1 MVSSSV
7 AVREKLDKYKWKK
20 RATKPLTQCWS
31 SIGPRVSLTTGK
43 IQRPQKT
50 TPAISSACMTT
61 PSITNPNVNSYV
73 IVSIV
78 EGRGSSTGEIG
89 IASLDLN
96 RPNIELSQFCDTS
109 SYSRTLVKLLVLN
122 PNLIIVPHSSL
133 EPSSCMQKLVRVL
146 QGFRTSSP
154 VIGVYRG
161 RFNDRQGLCDLRR
174 LCHPVYLASI
184 YAIRQRFYALAAT
197 SALFHYAEEA
207 HGRFHAPRSLK
218 FSFTGS
224 LQTTMIDLKSACRL
238 ELVDF
243 TGDTKASKSLYAAI
257 NFTCTVGGSRLLRAN
272 ILEPPC
278 DLPTILQRQDAI
290 TELAKSPELLVGVQ
304 NVLRQFPNID
314 GLLSLCV
321 QICSSPNTSLNH
333 NTPLTDGTC
342 TTRIPVD
349 KTSKNENDITKSNS
363 AMPRTGGCDQLE
375 RQMSIA
381 RNSSAPSFQVP
392 STHRTEPSFIQGPAS
407 LQAAECRTTRVIG
420 IKSML
425 DLVPRLHKALG
436 GVKSS
441 LLRTYKDLLSDPGYD
456 AVLRKLCTV
465 LHSDVRMSKGLLA
478 MRSQKCFAIKEG
490 ISVILDVTR
499 RAYSEQLDDVTAE
512 VSRLSK
518 KHGLPLR
525 VAHNK
530 VRGFYIQIPEAALTG
545 NEGRE
550 SAQNTSVSLEDDSGN
565 RDFGDPWGLDEIPV
579 HKVAETDTWENS
591 SQSEIQNQTDSTS
604 ARCKNYSRTQL
615 PKEFIKVCYS
625 KSLIHCTTE
634 TLVKRMKGS
643 LNEVYYIADQYVG
656 HIHLTY
662 IRPRIICDL
671 ISELHPEMGLFYRL
685 SEVVAGLDFLASFAR
700 LAVSS
705 PPGSPFVYPKFM
717 DRLAIK
723 NGRNIVLERFSSG
736 AVVPNHTYAATDLS
750 LTILTGPSMSGKSAY
765 LRQVAYFQ
773 ILAQVG
779 SMVPAEFA
787 TVRTVDQIFYHTSG
801 ADDLL
806 FNESSFTREMKG
818 MSYLLRQSTNKSL
831 VLIDGLCQS
840 TNQREAIHL
849 MWAICEALLQS
860 KAFTFLATQN
870 NEITQLAKSYP
881 NVENCHFLV
890 HVESV
895 KGGNRVT
902 EETDINWTGYDN
914 TRGDD
919 SICQSSTVVGEL
931 PFGRTREHNNTLES
945 DGVQLRSK
953 VTFTYRLVKGVAVK
967 QKGLALMSL
976 NALPID
982 VLRRAEELMEELTSG
997 ISRAQRNQETGVSQ
1011 TVTCIPKCSVSSWAS
1026 EPIHRTGTLKKHMD
1040 PNCWTEPS
1048 FLTDNSSPTGINRVS
1063 QATSSTCLRENDPR
1077 NMPETTLDMTDRLR
1091 FQLLRQMSILAKPI
1105 TQQSNIGTP
1114 NDGMRPHEKELL
1126 MYIRFLKNRYRA
1138 VIKNTPNPEE

>member
-1 MVSSSV
+1 MESEGVLTLASVKASFDDILHTFFTLSVGHVSSSV
-7 AVREKLDKYKWKK
+7 ALREKLDKYKWKK
-20 RATKPLTQCWS
+20 RVTKPLTHCWS

-43 IQRPQKT
+43 IQKPQKA
-50 TPAISSACMTT
+50 TPIMSSACITT
-61 PSITNPNVNSYV
+61 PSITNPNVNSHV

-78 EGRGSSTGEIG
+78 EGRGISTGEIG

-146 QGFRTSSP
+146 QGFRASSP

-224 LQTTMIDLKSACRL
+224 VQTTMIDLKSACRL

-243 TGDTKASKSLYAAI
+243 TGDTKASSSLYAAV
-257 NFTCTVGGSRLLRAN
+257 NFTCTLGGSRLLRAN

-290 TELAKSPELLVGVQ
+290 SELAKSPELLVGVQ

-321 QICSSPNTSLNH
+321 QICS
-333 NTPLTDGTC
+333 
-342 TTRIPVD
+342 
-349 KTSKNENDITKSNS
+349 
-363 AMPRTGGCDQLE
+363 
-375 RQMSIA
+375 
-381 RNSSAPSFQVP
+381 
-392 STHRTEPSFIQGPAS
+392 PAS

-436 GVKSS
+436 GVTTS

-518 KHGLPLR
+518 KYGIPLR

-545 NEGRE
+545 NEGRR
-550 SAQNTSVSLEDDSGN
+550 SAQNMTSVSLENDSGN

-579 HKVAETDTWENS
+579 HKAAEIDTWENS
-591 SQSEIQNQTDSTS
+591 SQSEIQNQTNSTS
-604 ARCKNYSRTQL
+604 ARCKNYSTTQL

-634 TLVKRMKGS
+634 TL
-643 LNEVYYIADQYVG
+643 
-656 HIHLTY
+656 
-662 IRPRIICDL
+662 
-671 ISELHPEMGLFYRL
+671 
-685 SEVVAGLDFLASFAR
+685 
-700 LAVSS
+700 
-705 PPGSPFVYPKFM
+705 
-717 DRLAIK
+717 
-723 NGRNIVLERFSSG
+723 
-736 AVVPNHTYAATDLS
+736 
-750 LTILTGPSMSGKSAY
+750 SGKSSY
-765 LRQVAYFQ
+765 LRQIAYIQ

-779 SMVPAEFA
+779 SLVPAEFA

-818 MSYLLRQSTNKSL
+818 MSYLLRQSTNNSL
-831 VLIDGLCQS
+831 ILIDGLCQS

-902 EETDINWTGYDN
+902 NEMDINWAGYDN
-914 TRGDD
+914 TRGD
-919 SICQSSTVVGEL
+919 SICQSSTVVGES
-931 PFGRTREHNNTLES
+931 PFGCTREHNNTLES
-945 DGVQLRSK
+945 DGVQSRSK

-967 QKGLALMSL
+967 QQKLQLFYPVWFSEYKDMNHPPNRATMMSPRMVSQRKVCKSTVKFGEEINSHLIKHQAKVFGPLAKYTH
-976 NALPID
+976 LPNNL
-982 VLRRAEELMEELTSG
+982 VLR
-997 ISRAQRNQETGVSQ
+997 ETRL
-1011 TVTCIPKCSVSSWAS
+1011 
-1026 EPIHRTGTLKKHMD
+1026 EPI
-1040 PNCWTEPS
+1040 
-1048 FLTDNSSPTGINRVS
+1048 
-1063 QATSSTCLRENDPR
+1063 
-1077 NMPETTLDMTDRLR
+1077 
-1091 FQLLRQMSILAKPI
+1091 
-1105 TQQSNIGTP
+1105 
-1114 NDGMRPHEKELL
+1114 
-1126 MYIRFLKNRYRA
+1126 
-1138 VIKNTPNPEE
+1138 

>member
-634 TLVKRMKGS
+634 TL
-643 LNEVYYIADQYVG
+643 
-656 HIHLTY
+656 
-662 IRPRIICDL
+662 
-671 ISELHPEMGLFYRL
+671 
-685 SEVVAGLDFLASFAR
+685 
-700 LAVSS
+700 
-705 PPGSPFVYPKFM
+705 
-717 DRLAIK
+717 
-723 NGRNIVLERFSSG
+723 
-736 AVVPNHTYAATDLS
+736 
-750 LTILTGPSMSGKSAY
+750 SGKSAY

>member
-1 MVSSSV
+1 MLPRGVRWWGQRKSSSV
-7 AVREKLDKYKWKK
+7 ALREKLDKYKWKK
-20 RATKPLTQCWS
+20 RMTKPLTQCSS

-43 IQRPQKT
+43 IQRPQKA
-50 TPAISSACMTT
+50 TPTISSACMTT
-61 PSITNPNVNSYV
+61 PSITNPNFNSHV

-89 IASLDLN
+89 IASLDLH

-146 QGFRTSSP
+146 QGFRASSP

-224 LQTTMIDLKSACRL
+224 VQTTMIDLKSAFRL

-243 TGDTKASKSLYAAI
+243 TGDPKVSSSLYAAI
-257 NFTCTVGGSRLLRAN
+257 NFTCTLGGSRLLRAN

-290 TELAKSPELLVGVQ
+290 TELANSPELLVGVQ

-321 QICSSPNTSLNH
+321 QICSFPNTTLNH
-333 NTPLTDGTC
+333 NTPLTDRTY
-342 TTRIPVD
+342 TTRIPVE

-363 AMPRTGGCDQLE
+363 AMTKTNGYGQLE
-375 RQMSIA
+375 GQTSVA
-381 RNSSAPSFQVP
+381 RNSSAPSFQPLQVP

-425 DLVPRLHKALG
+425 DLVPRLYQALG
-436 GVKSS
+436 GVTTS
-441 LLRTYKDLLSDPGYD
+441 LLRTYKELLSDPGYD

-518 KHGLPLR
+518 KYGLPLR

-545 NEGRE
+545 NEGRG
-550 SAQNTSVSLEDDSGN
+550 SAQNMTSVSLENESGI

-579 HKVAETDTWENS
+579 HKAAEIGTWENS
-591 SQSEIQNQTDSTS
+591 SQSELQNQTNSTS
-604 ARCKNYSRTQL
+604 ARCKNHSTTQV

-634 TLVKRMKGS
+634 TLVRLNERMKGS
-643 LNEVYYIADQYVG
+643 LNEVYYIADQ
-656 HIHLTY
+656 
-662 IRPRIICDL
+662 IICDL

-723 NGRNIVLERFSSG
+723 NGRNIVLERLSSNT
-736 AVVPNHTYAATDLS
+736 VVPNHTYAATDLS

-765 LRQVAYFQ
+765 LRQIAYIQ

-779 SMVPAEFA
+779 SLVPAEFA

-818 MSYLLRQSTNKSL
+818 MSYLLRQSTNNSL

-870 NEITQLAKSYP
+870 NEITQLAKFYP
-881 NVENCHFLV
+881 NVENCHFLA

-902 EETDINWTGYDN
+902 DEMDINWAGGYDN
-914 TRGDD
+914 ARGD
-919 SICQSSTVVGEL
+919 SICQSSTVIGESS
-931 PFGRTREHNNTLES
+931 FGCTREHNNTLES

-953 VTFTYRLVKGVAVK
+953 VTFTHKLVKGVAVK
-967 QKGLALMSL
+967 QQGLALMSL
-976 NALPID
+976 NALPMD
-982 VLRRAEELMEELTSG
+982 VLRRAEELMEELTGG
-997 ISRAQRNQETGVSQ
+997 ISRAQRNQET
-1011 TVTCIPKCSVSSWAS
+1011 VTCVPKCSDSSWAS
-1026 EPIHRTGTLKKHMD
+1026 EPLHRTRALKKHTD

-1048 FLTDNSSPTGINRVS
+1048 FLTDNSSSTGISRVS
-1063 QATSSTCLRENDPR
+1063 EETSSTYLRENNPR
-1077 NMPETTLDMTDRLR
+1077 NTPENSLEMMDRLR

-1114 NDGMRPHEKELL
+1114 NNGMRPHEKELL
-1126 MYIRFLKNRYRA
+1126 MYIRFLKDRYRA
-1138 VIKNTPNPEE
+1138 VIKKTPNPEE